1 MVAPFFSS
9 ACVRGLDLES
19 EPEMNKILAEKN
31 LGQSAHADAADTDK
45 MYMKWFVKIY
55 LIHSMFSLINYL
67 QIFINPVTVTYSH
80 SYWNCF
86 ICLFIILPVP

>member
-1 MVAPFFSS
+1 
-9 ACVRGLDLES
+9 
-19 EPEMNKILAEKN
+19 
-31 LGQSAHADAADTDK
+31 

>member
-19 EPEMNKILAEKN
+19 E
-31 LGQSAHADAADTDK
+31 QSAHDDAADTDK